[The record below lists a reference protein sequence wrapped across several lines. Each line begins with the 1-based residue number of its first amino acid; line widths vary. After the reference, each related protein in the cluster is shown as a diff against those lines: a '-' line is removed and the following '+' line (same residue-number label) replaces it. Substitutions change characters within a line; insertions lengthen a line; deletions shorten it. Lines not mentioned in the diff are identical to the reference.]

1 MSEDNYSA
9 KEENDMSQ
17 NEIRKQRLFSN
28 SNSFRYPGGYLS
40 IDKYKFSLNHY
51 YESNR
56 SAARSSVGFIVSGR
70 VELRSRYVSLKLSAG
85 DVFYI
90 PSNEKYSSIWTG
102 TPDIEFYGMYSI
114 PPLDVLSE
122 TGRFG
127 LGKLMPPEGEDMTR
141 FFAEMYRLMASGEAD
156 KRLHAVG
163 MYYDFAGKVIGS
175 LRPRENETLPPAL
188 GEIIGFIE
196 RDSVSDI
203 SVPELSERFRVSE
216 STLYHLFRRYLGT
229 TPVNYRN
236 ELRIE
241 RSLEL
246 LESGMSVERTAEEVG
261 FNSSVYFRSVFMNS
275 TGMTPSEYR
284 KSHSDRKV

>member
-114 PPLDVLSE
+114 PPLDAMSE

-127 LGKLMPPEGEDMTR
+127 LGKLTLPEGLDAQSV
-141 FFAEMYRLMASGEAD
+141 FAEIYRLVKSGEAENGL
-156 KRLHAVG
+156 RAVG
-163 MYYDFAGKVIGS
+163 MYYDFAGKVLAS
-175 LRPRENETLPPAL
+175 LRPDKNEPLPKEL
-188 GEIIGFIE
+188 SKVVGFIE
-196 RDSVSDI
+196 RDILSDM
-203 SVPELSERFRVSE
+203 SVPEIADEFGMSE

-246 LESGMSVERTAEEVG
+246 LESGMSV
-261 FNSSVYFRSVFMNS
+261 
-275 TGMTPSEYR
+275 
-284 KSHSDRKV
+284 

>member
-1 MSEDNYSA
+1 MSHGE
-9 KEENDMSQ
+9 
-17 NEIRKQRLFSN
+17 NEISEIN
-28 SNSFRYPGGYLS
+28 YIPVTFRYPGGYLS
-40 IDKYKFSLNHY
+40 IAKYRYRLNHY
-51 YESNR
+51 YEANR
-56 SAARSSVGFIVSGR
+56 STAKSSVGCIITGK
-70 VELRSRYVSLKLSAG
+70 VELKSRLVNISLGAG

-90 PSNEKYSSIWTG
+90 PSNEKYSSSWTG
-102 TPDIEFYGMYSI
+102 TPDIEFYGMHLL
-114 PPLDVLSE
+114 PPLDAMSE
-122 TGRFG
+122 TGRFR
-127 LGKLMPPEGEDMTR
+127 LGKLTPPEGEDMTR

>member
-9 KEENDMSQ
+9 KEENDMSHGE
-17 NEIRKQRLFSN
+17 NEISEIN
-28 SNSFRYPGGYLS
+28 YIPVTFRYPGGYLS
-40 IDKYKFSLNHY
+40 IAKYRYRLNHY
-51 YESNR
+51 YEANR
-56 SAARSSVGFIVSGR
+56 STAKSSVGCIITGK
-70 VELRSRYVSLKLSAG
+70 VELKSRLVNISLGAG

-90 PSNEKYSSIWTG
+90 PSNEKYSSSWTG
-102 TPDIEFYGMYSI
+102 TPDIEFYGMHLL
-114 PPLDVLSE
+114 PPLDAMSE
-122 TGRFG
+122 TGRFR
-127 LGKLMPPEGEDMTR
+127 LGKLTLPEGLDAQGVFTEI
-141 FFAEMYRLMASGEAD
+141 YRLVKSGEAENGL
-156 KRLHAVG
+156 RAVG
-163 MYYDFAGKVIGS
+163 MYYDFAGKVLAS
-175 LRPRENETLPPAL
+175 LRPDKNEPLPKELA
-188 GEIIGFIE
+188 EVVGFIE
-196 RDSVSDI
+196 RDILSDM
-203 SVPELSERFRVSE
+203 SVPEIADEFGISE

-284 KSHSDRKV
+284 QNRY

>member
-1 MSEDNYSA
+1 
-9 KEENDMSQ
+9 
-17 NEIRKQRLFSN
+17 
-28 SNSFRYPGGYLS
+28 
-40 IDKYKFSLNHY
+40 
-51 YESNR
+51 
-56 SAARSSVGFIVSGR
+56 
-70 VELRSRYVSLKLSAG
+70 
-85 DVFYI
+85 
-90 PSNEKYSSIWTG
+90 
-102 TPDIEFYGMYSI
+102 
-114 PPLDVLSE
+114 
-122 TGRFG
+122 
-127 LGKLMPPEGEDMTR
+127 MTR
-141 FFAEMYRLMASGEAD
+141 FFAEMYRLMASREAD